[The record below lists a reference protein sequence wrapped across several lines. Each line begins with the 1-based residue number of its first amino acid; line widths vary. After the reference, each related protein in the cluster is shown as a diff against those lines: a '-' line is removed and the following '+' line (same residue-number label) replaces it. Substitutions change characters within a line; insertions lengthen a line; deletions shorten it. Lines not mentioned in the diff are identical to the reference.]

1 MELLRQVRRLQE
13 GGCFTPTRGEIEIAI
28 EPIDVGCTAT
38 REKIVRYLQ
47 VALWLLYCSATG
59 NLLTP

>member
-47 VALWLLYCSATG
+47 VIHYSLCYATG
-59 NLLTP
+59 KLLTP

>member
-47 VALWLLYCSATG
+47 VCRLALLLSYR
-59 NLLTP
+59 

>member
-47 VALWLLYCSATG
+47 VALWLLYC
-59 NLLTP
+59 